1 MRDGRTFLVLLV
13 GGAMLAMAGCDGED
27 APPVVQV
34 HDEIIG
40 PVATAMPV
48 VEPTPSNEPSDAGSA
63 PVYGAVDEAG
73 YAGYAYSP
81 LKVCKQCGC
90 EAGTYCFGGGTGYST
105 FSGTC
110 AAPGSGF
117 GIGCQALPA
126 ACEGDAGCDCI
137 FAGLKTQVPCYLVC
151 AGVGD
156 LTVYCPSP

>member
-1 MRDGRTFLVLLV
+1 MRDGRTLLCLFV
-13 GGAMLAMAGCDGED
+13 GGAMLAITACDGED

-34 HDEIIG
+34 HDDIVG
-40 PVATAMPV
+40 PAVAATSGAQ
-48 VEPTPSNEPSDAGSA
+48 PTPSAEPSDAGSGS
-63 PVYGAVDEAG
+63 VYGAVDEAG

-81 LKVCKQCGC
+81 LEVCKHCGC

-110 AAPGSGF
+110 TAPGSAL

-126 ACEGDAGCDCI
+126 ACGGDAGCDCL
-137 FAGLKTQVPCYLVC
+137 FAALKTQVPCYLVC